1 MLLGALN
8 ITNSMNKS
16 GTQVL
21 TIHREIYIC
30 IDKHSIQHVHT
41 PVPRGF
47 GCRPVQTQEYVQILS
62 NTTVDMLSFSL
73 CPPLSLCVNGVLL
86 SVPPSLCVNVVLLSV
101 PLCPSVWMLSFSLSP
116 SVWMSSFSLI
126 SVWMLFFS
134 LPLCGNIVLVAAPLC
149 ECCPS
154 LCPSVLMLFLSLSVL
169 LCPYVWMLSF
179 SLSLCVNVVLVL
191 YIIFIKSIQSPDCH
205 GSPHIL
211 GLVLD

>member
-1 MLLGALN
+1 MFTHQCQEDLAVVQSKLRNMFKYYQIPQWTCCPSL
-8 ITNSMNKS
+8 S
-16 GTQVL
+16 
-21 TIHREIYIC
+21 
-30 IDKHSIQHVHT
+30 
-41 PVPRGF
+41 VPLCPSVWMVSF
-47 GCRPVQTQEYVQILS
+47 SLSPRPSVW
-62 NTTVDMLSFSL
+62 MLSFSLSPSVLLCECCPSL
-73 CPPLSLCVNGVLL
+73 CPPLSF
-86 SVPPSLCVNVVLLSV
+86 CVNVVLLSV